1 MFFEKSSHNETLK
14 AMGMSNSRIE
24 GSIRI
29 SITYDITEEQIE
41 TFKEAFNKVYIEVKE
56 LLKNEL

>member
-1 MFFEKSSHNETLK
+1 
-14 AMGMSNSRIE
+14 MGMSNSRIE